1 MSIKYLQRTNSWK
14 EHEEL
19 HKLFCKCLIKY
30 LQRTNSWEEVLFLLV
45 SFEVPAADQLME
57 NTMATYPILQ
67 FRGVAKLVNIPS
79 LEKEGISKTFF
90 DLIRR
95 LRH

>member
-57 NTMATYPILQ
+57 NTMATYPMNERKQ
-67 FRGVAKLVNIPS
+67 RS
-79 LEKEGISKTFF
+79 EH
-90 DLIRR
+90 R
-95 LRH
+95 LLTSYFN